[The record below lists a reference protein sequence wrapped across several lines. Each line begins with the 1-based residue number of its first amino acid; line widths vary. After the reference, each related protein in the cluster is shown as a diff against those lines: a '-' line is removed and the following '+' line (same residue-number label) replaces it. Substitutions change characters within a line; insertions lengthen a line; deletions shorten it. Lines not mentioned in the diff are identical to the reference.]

1 MENSDERKS
10 IDHEFVI
17 LFTEMDENESWLLD
31 ENIESFSD
39 DPVATKALKLD
50 AGFVASNKMKSIN
63 GYIYG
68 NLPGLSMCQGDTVSW
83 HMIGMGTWSDVHN
96 RKCMDIVFQ
105 YKNVK
110 LIIFAEAKKIFQLL
124 KTLNWTFLCLLTF
137 YQFGVFLFF

>member
-1 MENSDERKS
+1 MN
-10 IDHEFVI
+10 
-17 LFTEMDENESWLLD
+17 ENESWLLD

-39 DPVATKALKLD
+39 DPAATKALKSD

-96 RKCMDIVFQ
+96 RKLSFEQ
-105 YKNVK
+105 KKNMAVRLLSLNKNFK
-110 LIIFAEAKKIFQLL
+110 LIISHTDIHMDVIEQA
-124 KTLNWTFLCLLTF
+124 
-137 YQFGVFLFF
+137 